1 MPSSEFQK
9 LLDSFEQPEPTP
21 EASLEAIIAA
31 QRQRADDC
39 SAPTLRAT
47 SDRTGKVGEET

>member
-1 MPSSEFQK
+1 VLALGKWAWIMPSSEFQK
-9 LLDSFEQPEPTP
+9 LLDSFEHPEPTP

-39 SAPTLRAT
+39 SAPT
-47 SDRTGKVGEET
+47 